1 VNQGQSVIEALYELN
16 LETALLALPLWLAAA
31 VGAGRLALRR
41 SGTAIRVRARLG
53 LVLLGAGL
61 LVVLA
66 RGYAAVALSAEGWS
80 VAADFVLVAWPP
92 LLLPALATA
101 VWSVPRYWRIARM
114 PGDADAAVLRARAA
128 DPLLV
133 VPVQAT
139 AAGAVPALVWTLS
152 PPPEPYL
159 PKTAVSL
166 LVLGLIVVVLT
177 AWRRQ
182 RARRVGAPGFTG
194 IPAGARLLEAG
205 TKAVLVLV
213 VLVLWTAQAFWASS
227 LPGRIGASEHE
238 HGTTQ
243 ALGPHGAHG
252 VSVDALTGPAGV
264 PDQRITLTA
273 THRDLRLAS
282 GETVDAYA
290 FNDRIPGPAL
300 RVRAGSLVEV
310 TLVNVDVRD
319 GVTVHWHGVRVANAE
334 DGVAGVTQDAV
345 PPGQRHVYRFRTEQ
359 IGTYWYHSHQQSAG
373 QVFRGLFGALIVDP
387 PAGPGSDVEDIPVV
401 AHAWDVGGQARTA
414 FGDSTG
420 VQRRVVAPGRTV
432 RLRLVNADNC
442 PRTYALTGAGYRV
455 TAIDGVDLHGPT
467 PLSGTQVQVAGGGR
481 YDLEYVQPAT
491 SVQLTV
497 TGDANGLPSPFGFS
511 EGCGEDNQYGGA
523 QQGRDRRTD
532 RRARDRLALLTG
544 PAPDGEPQPVAR
556 SGDVLDPLAYGT
568 PAPTPFDARSRFDRD
583 YELRLGLSFGFY
595 DGRFTGKWTVNN
607 ESFPDVPAQ
616 VVSEGDLV
624 RLRFANRSLDDH
636 PMHPHG
642 HTMLVLS
649 RNGVPSSGSPWW
661 TDTLNVAPGEVYEVA
676 LRADNP
682 GLWMDH
688 CHNLEH
694 AEVGMMTHLVY
705 TGVSSPYASG
715 RDTPNRP
722 E

>member
-1 VNQGQSVIEALYELN
+1 MDPGQSVVEALYELN
-16 LETALLALPLWLAAA
+16 LEMALLALPLWLAAA

-41 SGTAIRVRARLG
+41 SSGAIRVRARLG
-53 LVLLGAGL
+53 LVLIGVGL
-61 LVVLA
+61 LVVVVRA
-66 RGYAAVALSAEGWS
+66 YAAVALTEVGWS
-80 VAADFVLVAWPP
+80 IAADFTLVALPP
-92 LLLPALATA
+92 LLLPAVATA
-101 VWSVPRYWRIARM
+101 VLSVPRYWRIARA
-114 PGDADAAVLRARAA
+114 PGGADHAALRSLATA
-128 DPLLV
+128 PLLV

-139 AAGAVPALVWTLS
+139 AVGALPALVWTLS

-159 PKTAVSL
+159 PKAAVSL
-166 LVLGLIVVVLT
+166 IVVALIVVVLT

-194 IPAGARLLEAG
+194 VPAGARLLQAG
-205 TKAVLVLV
+205 AKAVVVVLVLA
-213 VLVLWTAQAFWASS
+213 LWTAQASWASR
-227 LPGRIGASEHE
+227 LPGRVGTAAHE
-238 HGTTQ
+238 HRTTQ
-243 ALGPHGAHG
+243 ALGAHGAG
-252 VSVDALTGPAGV
+252 DIPVDTLTGPAGE

-273 THRDLRLAS
+273 THRQRKLAS

-290 FNDRIPGPAL
+290 FNDTIPGPTL
-300 RVRAGSLVEV
+300 RMRAGSLVEV
-310 TLVNVDVRD
+310 TLVNVDVPA
-319 GVTVHWHGVRVANAE
+319 GVTVHWHGVEVPNAE
-334 DGVAGVTQDAV
+334 DGVAGVTQNAV
-345 PPGQRHVYRFRTEQ
+345 GPGQSHVYRFRPGQT
-359 IGTYWYHSHQQSAG
+359 GTYWYHSHQQSAT
-373 QVFRGLFGALIVDP
+373 QVLRGLFGALVINP
-387 PAGPGSDVEDIPVV
+387 PAGSAPAVEDIPVV

-467 PLSGTQVQVAGGGR
+467 PLSVTQVRVAGGGR

-491 SVQLTV
+491 PVQLTV

-532 RRARDRLALLTG
+532 REARDDLALLTG
-544 PAPDGEPQPVAR
+544 PAPDGDPVPVAR
-556 SGDVLDPLAYGT
+556 SGDVLDPLTYGS
-568 PAPTPFDARSRFDRD
+568 PAPTPFDARSDFDRD

-607 ESFPDVPAQ
+607 ASFPDVPAQ

-624 RLRFANRSLDDH
+624 RLTFTNRSLDDH

-649 RNGVPSSGSPWW
+649 RNGVPSTGSPWW

-682 GLWMDH
+682 GLWTDH

-694 AEVGMMTHLVY
+694 AQVGMMTHLVY
-705 TGVSSPYASG
+705 TGVSSPYQSG
-715 RDTPNRP
+715 RDTPNQP